1 MNRFGPRRSVASRA
15 GLVLTLC
22 LLTLAPMA
30 QGAQSGITR
39 SNTDLRAAPY
49 HDAHLVIVLV
59 KDTQL
64 RILSRRG
71 AWLKVNVDA
80 YGEGWVKLHLVRIG
94 DDAARERSSFSGIA
108 ALWRSW
114 TGRGGSTGLVAT
126 TGIRGLEDQDLR
138 NAKPD
143 PEAVVALDA
152 YKVSEQQARTRAK
165 QAGLVVQQVEYD
177 PKAYKK
183 KKKKKK
189 KRKKR
194 DK

>member
-1 MNRFGPRRSVASRA
+1 
-15 GLVLTLC
+15 
-22 LLTLAPMA
+22 MA

-39 SNTDLRAAPY
+39 SNAALRAAPY
-49 HDAHLVIVLV
+49 NDAHLVITLV

-71 AWLKVNVDA
+71 AWLNVKVDA

-114 TGRGGSTGLVAT
+114 TGRGGSSGLVAT

-143 PEAVVALDA
+143 PQAVVALDMYA
-152 YKVSEQQARTRAK
+152 ATEQAARARAE
-165 QAGLVVQQVEYD
+165 QAGLVVQQVDYD
-177 PKAYKK
+177 PKVYKK
-183 KKKKKK
+183 NKSKKKK

>member
-1 MNRFGPRRSVASRA
+1 MNHSGPRQRGATPSAF
-15 GLVLTLC
+15 VLAAC
-22 LLTLAPMA
+22 LLALPPMA
-30 QGAQSGITR
+30 QGRQTGITR
-39 SNTDLRAAPY
+39 SNADLRAAPY
-49 HDAHLVIVLV
+49 NDAHLIITLV

-64 RILSRRG
+64 HIFSRRG
-71 AWLKVNVDA
+71 PWLKVNVDA
-80 YGEGWVKLHLVRIG
+80 YGDGWVKLHLVRIG

-114 TGRGGSTGLVAT
+114 TGRGGSSGLVAT

-143 PEAVVALDA
+143 PQAVAALDA
-152 YKVSEQQARTRAK
+152 YKVSEEQARVRAE
-165 QAGLVVQQVEYD
+165 QTGLVVQQVKYD
-177 PKAYKK
+177 PKKY

-194 DK
+194 NK

>member
-1 MNRFGPRRSVASRA
+1 MNRFGPRQGGATRSA
-15 GLVLTLC
+15 LVLAAC
-22 LLTLAPMA
+22 LLALAPMA
-30 QGAQSGITR
+30 QGAQAGITR
-39 SNTDLRAAPY
+39 SSADLRAAPY
-49 HDAHLVIVLV
+49 NDAHLIITLV

-64 RILSRRG
+64 HILSRRG

-108 ALWRSW
+108 SLWRSW
-114 TGRGGSTGLVAT
+114 TGRGGSSGLVAT

-143 PEAVVALDA
+143 PQAVVALDA
-152 YKVSEQQARTRAK
+152 YKVSEQQARTHAK
-165 QAGLVVQQVEYD
+165 RAGLIVQEVDYD
-177 PKAYKK
+177 PKTH

-194 DK
+194 NK